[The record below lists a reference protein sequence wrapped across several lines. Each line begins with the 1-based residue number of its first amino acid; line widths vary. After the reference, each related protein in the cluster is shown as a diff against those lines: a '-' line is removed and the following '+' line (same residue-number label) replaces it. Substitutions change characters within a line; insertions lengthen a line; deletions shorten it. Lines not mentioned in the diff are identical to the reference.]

1 MSQRVF
7 LSAAAAMGLM
17 LAQSCRTSDE
27 DSGRLPYVIPDPQS
41 MVVAGDPVLIPER
54 PGSVAFVLPD
64 RPSPKLQLA
73 ARLVRERLAELSGTD
88 GLASTGQSANTAE
101 DAALTIRFQV
111 WRDDQVALSDAVNLD
126 SEDISVLRDA
136 AETEQSYVIRIA
148 ERDAFLVGSTD
159 QGALYAAATLIQ
171 LLESRSGRLELAR
184 VHIRDFPDIKYREA
198 ADWLQNV
205 EGNRWGYDYGD
216 GEANFIRR
224 IKRKLDFCLK
234 YKINAVTFDGFG
246 WTLEPEY
253 AALMRSINRYAR
265 ERGIHLF
272 FGGYGAGYGLG
283 TYQGFFNTPA
293 YRGKLFY
300 NRRSYPDGEIYSCIG
315 MAHENERFPPRT
327 LGTCRSNEELNRLKQ
342 EELAAFVRAVEPGAL
357 YIHHEDLSN
366 YPDTQVEWEVRDEGC
381 RKRWPNDD
389 LKAVDG
395 GAGALAHGYNTL
407 LDAIYS
413 VKNEESGYD
422 ASRDCIVVLISP
434 SYMAFG
440 VGKTPRHHDSIE
452 AARQDWNNVQELWV
466 NIFKQLK
473 HQGPRVQG
481 GFREMFPFQGP
492 EDTWPLRLHEKL
504 REQDLNFGSYVF
516 VVEGANYYNSDSTFM
531 AAPVGN
537 ASFAG
542 ATTLYNFSGTFAQEP
557 QQLLNAEYAWNLK
570 ARDFFLRPTIQI
582 ETERRL
588 REYQMN
594 LVEPEEIFSE
604 SGFLGEACRKLYGD
618 EAGRY
623 MYQYFRR
630 SREQREFASPG
641 YYQEGHGR
649 WTLSK
654 IYPMNT
660 MFYNLANA
668 QRTWEKNLADTQIGK
683 TLADFAR
690 NVGGDPDISTQD
702 LHRKLERIWRLRA
715 EVTREATA
723 DVANALQVAE
733 LPAGNKED
741 LIHLSKR
748 LELGYR
754 FSAAV
759 AALYRVYQFHHEAD
773 TDAVTKARD
782 ESKRLV
788 ADVESFKDENFTFA
802 MTDPSGGDQSSWQFY
817 IDVMRDKLGEMSP

>member
-1 MSQRVF
+1 MSKRLF
-7 LSAAAAMGLM
+7 LTAAAATGLM
-17 LAQSCRTSDE
+17 LAQACQSFDDGSD
-27 DSGRLPYVIPDPQS
+27 RLPYVIPDPQS
-41 MVVAGDPVLIPER
+41 MVAAGDPVPIPQR
-54 PGSVAFVLPD
+54 PGSVAVVLPD
-64 RPSPKLQLA
+64 NPSPKLQLA
-73 ARLVRERLAELSGTD
+73 AQLVRERLAELSGTD
-88 GLASTGQSANTAE
+88 NLVSSGQPANAAE
-101 DAALTIRFQV
+101 GAALTVRFLLWQGQ
-111 WRDDQVALSDAVNLD
+111 QVALPDGVSLD
-126 SEDISVLRDA
+126 SEDIGVLNDP
-136 AETEQSYVIRIA
+136 AETEQSYVIRIS
-148 ERDAFLVGSTD
+148 EQDAFLVGSTD

-171 LLESRSGRLELAR
+171 LLDSRSGRLELAR
-184 VHIRDFPDIKYREA
+184 VHIRDFPDIQYREA
-198 ADWLQNV
+198 SDWLQNV
-205 EGNRWGYDYGD
+205 EGNRWGYDFGD
-216 GEANFIRR
+216 GQANFLRR

-234 YKINAVTFDGFG
+234 YKINAVRFDGFG

-293 YRGKLFY
+293 YRGKLYY

-315 MAHENERFPPRT
+315 MAHENEHFPPRT
-327 LGTCRSNEELNRLKQ
+327 LGTCRSNEALNRLKQ
-342 EELAAFVRAVEPGAL
+342 EELAAFVRSVEPGAL

-366 YPDTQVEWEVRDEGC
+366 YPDTQIEWEVRDDGC

-389 LKAVDG
+389 LKAMDG
-395 GAGALAHGYNTL
+395 GAGALAHGYNML
-407 LDAIYS
+407 LDAIFS

-452 AARQDWNNVQELWV
+452 AARQDWDNVQELWV
-466 NIFKQLK
+466 NIYKQFK

-516 VVEGANYYNSDSTFM
+516 VVAGADYYNSDSTF
-531 AAPVGN
+531 AATPVGN
-537 ASFAG
+537 TSFAG
-542 ATTLYNFSGTFAQEP
+542 ATTLYNFSGSFAQEP
-557 QQLLNAEYAWNLK
+557 QQLLNAEYGWNLK
-570 ARDFFLRPTIQI
+570 ARDFFLQPTVQI

-594 LVEPEEIFSE
+594 LDEPEEIFSE
-604 SGFLGEACRKLYGD
+604 SGFLGEACRKLYGE
-618 EAGRY
+618 EAGGS
-623 MYQYFRR
+623 MYRYFRR
-630 SREQREFASPG
+630 SREQREFAPPG

-668 QRTWEKNLADTQIGK
+668 QRTWEKNLAATGIGK
-683 TLADFAR
+683 TLADYAR
-690 NVGGDPDISTQD
+690 NAGSAQD
-702 LHRKLERIWRLRA
+702 VSSKDLYAKFERIWRLRA
-715 EVTREATA
+715 EVTWEAVR
-723 DVANALQVAE
+723 DVEKALQAAS
-733 LPAGNKED
+733 LTAGNAED
-741 LIHLSKR
+741 LSHLSKR

-754 FSAAV
+754 FSDAV

-773 TDAVTKARD
+773 TDALKKALG
-782 ESKRLV
+782 ESKRLI
-788 ADVESFKDENFTFA
+788 AEVESFKNGNFTFD

-817 IDVMRDKLGEMSP
+817 IDSMRDKLDELKF